1 MFVGVI
7 FPSKLTT
14 FEIIFWFLAIILVV
28 WCGVLVDEF
37 TSNVSGEHRKK
48 RKWICLTKKYLRS
61 IGKMIGTFFWIRKIH
76 PFSSPGRPMLAERRH
91 SLTVCTT
98 APTLRT
104 FFCVILVTEK
114 KCYSTTLVL
123 INLDNSNKSI
133 VWLPASDWETLKL
146 SLSLFLLSST
156 FHIIYWQSEV
166 TISQQVW
173 AGLPSVL
180 SWKFVEFVTTSR
192 ATNSI
197 SSTFLIYDSIFPV
210 DSWRWFERRK
220 VIISRGIFPSSSPH
234 ENHHKD
240 HTQSL
245 FPT

>member
-1 MFVGVI
+1 MITVHFDLPYLPTVHCTLSAYSWG
-7 FPSKLTT
+7 
-14 FEIIFWFLAIILVV
+14 AI
-28 WCGVLVDEF
+28 
-37 TSNVSGEHRKK
+37 
-48 RKWICLTKKYLRS
+48 
-61 IGKMIGTFFWIRKIH
+61 KMY
-76 PFSSPGRPMLAERRH
+76 SSA
-91 SLTVCTT
+91 
-98 APTLRT
+98 A
-104 FFCVILVTEK
+104 
-114 KCYSTTLVL
+114 LVL
-123 INLDNSNKSI
+123 INVANSNISI
-133 VWLPASDWETLKL
+133 VRLPASDWETLKL
-146 SLSLFLLSST
+146 SLSQFLLSST

-173 AGLPSVL
+173 AGLPPVL

-220 VIISRGIFPSSSPH
+220 VIISGGIFPSSSPH